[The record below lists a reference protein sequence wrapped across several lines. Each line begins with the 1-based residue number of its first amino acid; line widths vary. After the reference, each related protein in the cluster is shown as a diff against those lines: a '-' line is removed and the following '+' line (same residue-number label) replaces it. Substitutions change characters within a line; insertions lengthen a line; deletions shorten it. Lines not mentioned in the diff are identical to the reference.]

1 MLGGVTMLPLVKPR
15 ARRLTRI
22 QSAAVC
28 VCAFS
33 LVLVLANRFPRIQG
47 NEEASWV
54 LSAPSHMTA
63 KVMAKDFFVLQP
75 PPTGSILLPR
85 FVPLRIETREE
96 HFVVSMPM
104 DNRLLTRPPPS
115 A

>member
-1 MLGGVTMLPLVKPR
+1 MVFLLIPRTCRLGR
-15 ARRLTRI
+15 A
-22 QSAAVC
+22 QCAAAW

-33 LVLVLANRFPRIQG
+33 LVLVLANRFPRIEG

-54 LSAPSHMTA
+54 AAAASHMTA
-63 KVMAKDFFVLQP
+63 KAMAKDFFVLQP

-96 HFVVSMPM
+96 HFVVSMSM

-115 A
+115 S

>member
-1 MLGGVTMLPLVKPR
+1 MVPLLIPRTCRLGRV
-15 ARRLTRI
+15 
-22 QSAAVC
+22 QCAAAW

-33 LVLVLANRFPRIQG
+33 LVLVLANRFPRIEG
-47 NEEASWV
+47 NEETSWV
-54 LSAPSHMTA
+54 APAASHMTA
-63 KVMAKDFFVLQP
+63 KVMAKDFFVLPP

-85 FVPLRIETREE
+85 FVPLRIETREG

-115 A
+115 S